1 MKPIKN
7 LPYRKGVGIMLF
19 NKEKKIFVGKRLD
32 NQSAWQ
38 MPQGGVDQNE
48 DLLSAMKRE
57 LAEETSIVSI
67 KIIKELKEWLQYDLP
82 KELLG
87 KIWGGKYRG
96 QKQKWFFV
104 KFLGSDDE
112 IDINTKNA
120 EFIEWKWVEMEK
132 LPDLIV
138 PFKKKIYEKILS
150 ELKKIN

>member
-1 MKPIKN
+1 
-7 LPYRKGVGIMLF
+7 
-19 NKEKKIFVGKRLD
+19 
-32 NQSAWQ
+32 
-38 MPQGGVDQNE
+38 
-48 DLLSAMKRE
+48 MKRE

-150 ELKKIN
+150 ELKKIS

>member
-1 MKPIKN
+1 MN
-7 LPYRKGVGIMLF
+7 NNSLPLRTGVGIVVL
-19 NKEKKIFVGKRLD
+19 NSKKQVFVGKRKD
-32 NQSAWQ
+32 NPIDKWQ

-67 KIIKELKEWLQYDLP
+67 KIIKEVKEWLQYDLP

-112 IDINTKNA
+112 ININTKNA

>member
-1 MKPIKN
+1 MDVAEIASSGDSIRMNFDDLNVGVLCDGSKN
-7 LPYRKGVGIMLF
+7 DDDVDLY
-19 NKEKKIFVGKRLD
+19 
-32 NQSAWQ
+32 
-38 MPQGGVDQNE
+38 VDQSDE

-104 KFLGSDDE
+104 KFLGSDNE
-112 IDINTKNA
+112 ININTKNA

-150 ELKKIN
+150 ELKKIS